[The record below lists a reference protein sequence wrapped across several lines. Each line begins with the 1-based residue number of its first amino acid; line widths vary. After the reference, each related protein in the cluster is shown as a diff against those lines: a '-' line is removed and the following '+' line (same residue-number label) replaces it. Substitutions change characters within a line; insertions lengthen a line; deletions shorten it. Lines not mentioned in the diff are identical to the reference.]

1 MVTYL
6 KQVDLQSSIRDHRL
20 EHILDN
26 TDSNNT
32 TDAFELASS
41 EAQSVVRDYLI
52 KYAIDDEL
60 EKTLNDRHKSVVFY
74 IKNICLYILYERIE
88 DDDVPDRIIKNYDDT
103 IETLRDISKGKL
115 TIGLPLAQ
123 IDTDGDGTPD
133 AHRTKFRWG
142 SEPKRKYD

>member
-26 TDSNNT
+26 TDANNT
-32 TDAFELASS
+32 TNAFVLASS

-52 KYAIDDEL
+52 KYDIDAEL
-60 EKTLNDRHKSVVFY
+60 AKTLDDRHKSVVFY
-74 IKNICLYILYERIE
+74 VKNICLYILYERIE
-88 DDDVPDRIIKNYDDT
+88 DDDVPDRIVKNYNDT

-133 AHRTKFRWG
+133 TYRTKFRWG
-142 SEPKRKYD
+142 SEPKRRYY

>member
-26 TDSNNT
+26 TDANNT
-32 TDAFELASS
+32 TNAFELASS
-41 EAQSVVRDYLI
+41 EAESVVRDYLI

-60 EKTLNDRHKSVVFY
+60 AKLGDDRHKSVVFY

-123 IDTDGDGTPD
+123 IDTDGDGIPD
-133 AHRTKFRWG
+133 TYRTQFRWG